1 MPVLSGVSF
10 FKCFLLF
17 IWLYVPVNLSLKFKV
32 IINGIVIKASF
43 IFVWSTLFSISI
55 NSCFTVTVSFQTI
68 SNTEYKLSIWIL
80 FDTVWRSQKYLK
92 SKVFLGYFSR
102 HNVVLTKN
110 QVIKQLRVCSDR
122 GMEAWTWP
130 WKFLFFLPL
139 SRLSGDCVC
148 KPEDKVGEPRYAQ
161 IY

>member
-17 IWLYVPVNLSLKFKV
+17 LCMPVNLSLKFKV
-32 IINGIVIKASF
+32 IINGIVIK
-43 IFVWSTLFSISI
+43 VWYLFGQHFFSISI

-80 FDTVWRSQKYLK
+80 FDTVWQSQKYLK
-92 SKVFLGYFSR
+92 SKVFLGYFS
-102 HNVVLTKN
+102 HNNVVLTKN
-110 QVIKQLRVCSDR
+110 QVLKQLRVCWDR
-122 GMEAWTWP
+122 GMDAWTWP
-130 WKFLFFLPL
+130 WKFTFFLPL